1 MLNVTNIPAARVP
14 FVDSDTGLMTREW
27 YRFFYNIFILSGD
40 GTNQTTLT
48 DLQVGPPTEDAA
60 SIVQNLAGYVGPDY
74 QYQFQELANNIQ
86 SLALEPPILP
96 QTIFGSVTSVS
107 QSFTGGLI
115 SVSGSPITSSGTLAL
130 TVAGTSG
137 GIPYF
142 SAGSAWASS
151 VVLTANALMLGGGAG
166 AAPLTTLT
174 GTGVVTALGVNTGSA
189 GAFVI
194 NGGALGTPS
203 SGTLTS
209 ATGLPLTTGVTGNLP
224 VNNLGSGTGASASTF
239 WRGDGTWAT
248 PAGGGSGTVN
258 TGTSGQLTYYAT
270 TGTAVSGLT
279 TGTGV
284 VTALGINTGSA
295 GSFVVNGGALGTPS
309 SGVLTNI
316 TGLPLATGVTGTLPI
331 TNGGTGLA
339 STPANGA
346 LDIGNGTGF
355 TRTTL
360 TAGTAISVTNGV
372 GSISIANT
380 GVTSAVAGTGIGVS
394 GATGAVTI
402 TNSGVTSLTTSSGLS
417 TNTSATGAVSVTNT
431 GVTSNV
437 AGTGISVSG
446 ATGAVTVTNTGVTS
460 AVAGTNISV
469 SGATGAVTISTSAT
483 PSFATSVTSPL
494 IIGGTSASSSL
505 TLQSTSGV
513 GTTDSI
519 FFKVGNNGATTAM
532 TVDTSG
538 NVGIGCTP
546 SYTLDVQATTGSIS
560 ATSNTGTNY
569 AKLQCNNTG
578 GSYQFGIDNS
588 AGTNFGSGT
597 AYARVIWNDS
607 STAPTIFYTNGTE
620 RAQIDSSGNL
630 LAGADNAYTCGGSGR
645 RWSAIWAAN
654 ALIQTSDK
662 NAKMDVIES
671 PLGLDFINVLRPVAY
686 KFKVGGNKI
695 TVNLEDK
702 NNPIITPIEGKRQH
716 FGLIAQE
723 VKASLPEGVDFGGWV
738 YTDMNDPN
746 SEQGLRYDEFI
757 SPLIKAIQELSAKN
771 DALAARLAALEDR

>member
-151 VVLTANALMLGGGAG
+151 AVLTANALMLGGGAG

-513 GTTDSI
+513 GTSDSI
-519 FFKVGNNGATTAM
+519 LFKVGNNGATTAM

-538 NVGIGCTP
+538 NVGIGESSP
-546 SYTLDVQATTGSIS
+546 VRKLDVRNTSTDYQLHLGDTASTTLGYELGRENTAGLFKFYGNQSGATGYIFSGADGERIR
-560 ATSNTGTNY
+560 
-569 AKLQCNNTG
+569 
-578 GSYQFGIDNS
+578 ID
-588 AGTNFGSGT
+588 T
-597 AYARVIWNDS
+597 
-607 STAPTIFYTNGTE
+607 
-620 RAQIDSSGNL
+620 SGNL